1 VLQVNNEGK
10 IRLQV
15 AQVSCLYRHKP

>member
-1 VLQVNNEGK
+1 MKK

-15 AQVSCLYRHKP
+15 AMFNE